1 MVFLN
6 PSILLGL
13 LAASIPILIH
23 LLNFRKLEKVEF
35 STLSF
40 LKELQNSTIKKIKI
54 KQWILLLLRVLIII
68 FLVIAFARPTLESV
82 NIAGATSTAKSSAVF
97 IIDNSFSMN
106 YVGDDGSNFSRSKK
120 NAKEIISQMQDG
132 DEFSFILSSDSII
145 SSTNIEQSLRLID
158 NLETNFI
165 SEILFEKIKKAI
177 TFLNE
182 SKNINKEIFL
192 FSDFQK
198 STFVEE
204 IDTNILA
211 EIVQQNGIKL
221 YSFDMGLQESKNI
234 SINNLQLSNSIVE
247 INKSLTFTA
256 TINNYTDENRNNITA
271 SLFLNNKRVAQ
282 QNVNLINR
290 ESKNIELESSLS
302 TTGLIEVRVELEE
315 DNIIED
321 NKFYLNFWVPEKIK
335 TLILFDNNADL
346 IFLEAALNSS
356 STSGQIEF
364 NRVQA
369 NRALNEDLEKYDLI
383 ILMSGEINNSN
394 KILNYLNN
402 GGNLVFIPPNNITS
416 SKLSNLKKIIN
427 LPSYTD
433 IVSSS
438 TDKDYLEFGKIN
450 FNHPIFMSLFENS
463 KKNEIESPVISKY
476 IKFNITPKVNSIIN
490 LIDGSVFLGEYNF
503 GEGKILFMNTAP
515 NLEWN
520 NLPIK
525 GIFAPLVTRMVIYL
539 SSIQKEDNTHLPGEK
554 IDLTVNHLAFPLIDA
569 ELPIGNDKINLQ
581 DYNQNIYSY
590 ENTTQIGSY
599 KFYNNNEMIYFTTV
613 NPNPKESDLTKL
625 DDDILLDYYNILFDN
640 NYLVFKSGENYLDK
654 IQQARFGTELWQY
667 FLALVLILAIIE
679 MFIARSTKKDLA
691 TLT

>member
-54 KQWILLLLRVLIII
+54 KQWLLLLIRVLIII
-68 FLVIAFARPTLESV
+68 FLVVAFARPTLESV

-132 DEFSFILSSDSII
+132 DEFSFIFSTDSII
-145 SSTNIEQSLRLID
+145 SSTNIEQSLSIID
-158 NLETNFI
+158 NLETNYF
-165 SEILFEKIKKAI
+165 SPILFEKIQKAI
-177 TFLNE
+177 TFLKG

-198 STFVEE
+198 STFIEE
-204 IDTNILA
+204 ADSTLLT

-221 YSFDMGLQESKNI
+221 YSFDMSLQESKNI

-247 INKSLTFTA
+247 INKPLTFTA
-256 TINNYTDENRNNITA
+256 RINNYTDENISNITA

-282 QNVNLINR
+282 QNVNLSQR

-315 DNIIED
+315 DNILED
-321 NKFYLNFWVPEKIK
+321 NIFYLNFWVPEKIK
-335 TLILFDNNADL
+335 TLILYNNNADL

-364 NRVQA
+364 NSIQA
-369 NRALNEDLEKYDLI
+369 ERSSNEELEKYDLI
-383 ILMSGEINNSN
+383 VLMSGELNNTN
-394 KILNYLNN
+394 KILGYLNN
-402 GGNLVFIPPNNITS
+402 GGNLVFIPPNNITNS
-416 SKLSNLKKIIN
+416 ELSKIKNVIN
-427 LPSYTD
+427 LPAYTS
-433 IVSSS
+433 IVTSS
-438 TDKDYLEFGKIN
+438 TNRNYLEFGKIN

-476 IKFNITPKVNSIIN
+476 VKFNPTPRVNSIIS
-490 LIDGSVFLGEYNF
+490 LIDGSVFLGEYSF
-503 GEGKILFMNTAP
+503 GEGTILFMNTAP

-525 GIFAPLVTRMVIYL
+525 GIFAPLITRMVIYL
-539 SSIQKEDNTHLPGEK
+539 SSAQKEDNYHLPGEK
-554 IDLTVNHLAFPLIDA
+554 IDLTVNNLAFPLIDA

-581 DYNQNIYSY
+581 EYNQNIYSY
-590 ENTTQIGSY
+590 KNTSQIGSY
-599 KFYNNNEMIYFTTV
+599 KFYNNNEMMYFTTV
-613 NPNPKESDLTKL
+613 NPNSKESDLTKL
-625 DDDILLDYYNILFDN
+625 DDNILSDYYNKLFDN
-640 NYLVFKSGENYLDK
+640 NYLVFKSGESYLDK
-654 IQQARFGTELWQY
+654 IKQARFGTELWQY
-667 FLALVLILAIIE
+667 FLAIVLILAIIE

-691 TLT
+691 TLN